1 MLNSGQNER
10 SLLIIVSY
18 VIGFVTAFILYGVN
32 AHFDNQRIANAAVN
46 NTSLAEGKSAKA
58 HKSTESQLSITSTDA
73 KITREKAPTYLDS
86 YDKKFS
92 FFCTKNNTDLTNIQ
106 DTTDACQAF
115 IRVNQTEEIKPLTI
129 DGEILTLAPDLLEIV
144 HWSQTANYL
153 QIGSDIRSESYLE
166 PWILG
171 DIALEE

>member
-32 AHFDNQRIANAAVN
+32 SHFDNQRIANASVN
-46 NTSLAEGKSAKA
+46 DTSFAEGKSAKV
-58 HKSTESQLSITSTDA
+58 HKSAESQLSITSTDA
-73 KITREKAPTYLDS
+73 KITREKAPIYLDS

-92 FFCTKNNTDLTNIQ
+92 FFCTKINTNLSNTQ
-106 DTTDACQAF
+106 DTTDACQGF
-115 IRVNQTEEIKPLTI
+115 IRINQTGENKSIEINEEV
-129 DGEILTLAPDLLEIV
+129 LTLAPDLVEII
-144 HWSQTANYL
+144 HWSQAGNYL

-166 PWILG
+166 PWVLT
-171 DIALEE
+171 DITLEE